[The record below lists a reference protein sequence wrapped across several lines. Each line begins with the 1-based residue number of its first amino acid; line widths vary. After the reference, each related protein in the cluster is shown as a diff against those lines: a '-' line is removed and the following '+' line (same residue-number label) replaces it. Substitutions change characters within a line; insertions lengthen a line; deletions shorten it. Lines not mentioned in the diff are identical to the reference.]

1 MVQLQYALTEKDF
14 VHYQLFLS
22 WDAPHRKKIRM
33 RYYLRLA
40 GINLIVIALVG
51 YTVYYRLPQKS
62 FYLFGGLL
70 LITTLLQF
78 FWQRQRL
85 ANQAKKAAQHPLNAG
100 FFLPVSLRMDEEG
113 IYVTDELQETRLKWK
128 AIVAQEEDAAYYYL
142 HLSVAQALI
151 IPKKILQKQE
161 QTFSQLLLRHVPLH
175 AEMPDWSSN

>member
-1 MVQLQYALTEKDF
+1 MIQLQYALTREDF

-22 WDAPHRKKIRM
+22 WDAPHRKKVRL

-40 GINLIVIALVG
+40 GINLFVIGLVG
-51 YTVYYRLPQKS
+51 YTGYYRFPRTS
-62 FYLFGGLL
+62 FYLFAGLL

-113 IYVTDELQETRLKWK
+113 IFVADEVQETRLKWK
-128 AIVAQEEDAAYYYL
+128 AIVAMEADAKYYYL

-151 IPKKILQKQE
+151 IPKKILQKQQE
-161 QTFSQLLLRHVPLH
+161 VFSQLLLRHVPLH
-175 AEMPDWSSN
+175 AEMPDWSSD